1 MKNKTNTYLILAI
14 VLAGGSVTGLWYFS
28 EYVNGLTEK
37 TSLLKEQVETQEL
50 KIRRDQILSKSAQNT
65 NIERQQLA
73 SYFIKQN
80 ASIDFISSVE
90 NTASNLGL
98 SYNTNQIDNSTTENL
113 SSQNKELLKI
123 SMTVSGKWSSV
134 IKFLRYIETMPYSV
148 KVEKVYLST
157 DIEAT
162 AQDSSSTVSP
172 SNTADKNAKVAATP
186 TQKGSSWK
194 LQVSFSVIKIKDDA
208 Q

>member
-14 VLAGGSVTGLWYFS
+14 ILAGGSATGLWYFS
-28 EYVNGLTEK
+28 SYINGLTEQ
-37 TSLLKEQVETQEL
+37 TSILREQVETQEL

-73 SYFIKQN
+73 SYFIKPN
-80 ASIDFISSVE
+80 ASIDFVSSVE

-98 SYNTNQIDNSTTENL
+98 SYNTNQIDNSTTDNL

-123 SMTVSGKWSSV
+123 NMTVSGRWSNI
-134 IKFLRYIETMPYSV
+134 IKFLRYIETVPYSI
-148 KVEKVYLST
+148 KIDKADLSADIGT
-157 DIEAT
+157 DV
-162 AQDSSSTVSP
+162 QDSTVVL
-172 SNTADKNAKVAATP
+172 NTPNATDKNTKLSAIPA
-186 TQKGSSWK
+186 QKGSSWK
-194 LQVSFSVIKIKDDA
+194 LQISFSVIKIKDDA